1 MRKMICIT
9 ALAIFCVV
17 LGGAYVAHATT
28 ADDVKAMA
36 EKALAYWK
44 ANGKEKAVA
53 EFNNP
58 NGQFR
63 KGDVYVGA
71 VAFNGFILANGGN
84 PKLTGMNLLEQRDP
98 NGKYFIKENIEVAK
112 KGGGW
117 VEYSWTNPE
126 TKKIQPRKVLVTRV
140 PGEDVYISCGTFK

>member
-1 MRKMICIT
+1 MRKALCIMVLVT
-9 ALAIFCVV
+9 FCSV
-17 LGGAYVAHATT
+17 LGGAYVAYATT

-44 ANGKEKAVA
+44 ANGKDKAVA

-58 NGQFR
+58 AGQFR
-63 KGDVYVGA
+63 KPDIYVGA
-71 VAFNGFILANGGN
+71 VAFNGLILANGGN
-84 PKLTGMNLLEQRDP
+84 PKLTGMNLLEERDP
-98 NGKYFIKENIEVAK
+98 TGKYFIKENIEVAK